1 MALSTSLIRCFN
13 LNGHNA
19 LQQGLVIRS
28 TGSWYDVRNPDGHIY
43 QGRLK
48 GKFKIKGLKVT
59 NPIAVGDRVTFDI
72 EDEAENTAV
81 ITDIA
86 PRENYIIR
94 QSVHKTAYGHILAAN
109 LDQAVLLAT
118 LTLPRTS
125 LGFIDRFLVSAESFR
140 ISTTVVFNKSD
151 ILNEE
156 GLAYQ
161 QEIMDMYESIG
172 YKCLSTS
179 ATEGEGVDAFRQL
192 LDHKITLLSGH
203 SGVGKS
209 SLVNAIAPDLNLRTN
224 EVSTF
229 ANKGV
234 HTTTFA
240 EMFELAPD
248 TYIIDTPGIK
258 ELGLIDTSKEE
269 ISHYF
274 PEMRN
279 RLNQCRFHNCLHLN
293 EPGCAIK
300 DAVGEGE
307 IAESR
312 YLSYLSMVE
321 GGDNRR

>member
-1 MALSTSLIRCFN
+1 LPNTGLI
-13 LNGHNA
+13 L
-19 LQQGLVIRS
+19 RS
-28 TGSWYDVRNPDGHIY
+28 TGSWYDVRNVDGHIY
-43 QGRLK
+43 KGRLK

-59 NPIAVGDRVTFDI
+59 NPIAVGDRVTFDV
-72 EDEAENTAV
+72 EDEVENTVV
-81 ITDIA
+81 ITDIL
-86 PRENYIIR
+86 PRDNYIVR
-94 QSVHKTAYGHILAAN
+94 QSVHKTAHGHMLAAN

-125 LGFIDRFLVSAESFR
+125 LGFIDRFLVAAESFR
-140 ISTTVVFNKSD
+140 IPTAVVFNKAD
-151 ILNEE
+151 VLNED

-161 QEIMDMYESIG
+161 QEIMNMYEQIG

-192 LDHKITLLSGH
+192 LDHKVTLLSGH

-209 SLVNAIAPDLNLRTN
+209 TLVNAIAPALNLRTN
-224 EVSTF
+224 EISTF

-240 EMFELAPD
+240 EMFELAPE

-258 ELGLIDTSKEE
+258 ELGLINTSKEE
-269 ISHYF
+269 IGHYF
-274 PEMRN
+274 PEMRD
-279 RLNQCRFHNCLHLN
+279 RLNQCRFHNCLHIN

-312 YLSYLSMVE
+312 YMSYLSMMD

>member
-1 MALSTSLIRCFN
+1 MLFRSITLSLFTP
-13 LNGHNA
+13 

-59 NPIAVGDRVTFDI
+59 NPIAVGDRVAFDV

-81 ITDIA
+81 ITDIT

-94 QSVHKTAYGHILAAN
+94 QSVHKTAHGHILAAN

-140 ISTTVVFNKSD
+140 IPTTVVFNKTD
-151 ILNEE
+151 ILNDD

-179 ATEGEGVDAFRQL
+179 ATEGIGVDEFRQL
-192 LDHKITLLSGH
+192 LDHKVTLLSGH

-279 RLNQCRFHNCLHLN
+279 RLNQCRFHNCLHIN

-312 YLSYLSMVE
+312 YMSYLSMME